1 MADVVV
7 PVEILGQR
15 YPIRSTLD
23 AAYIQQLAGFVDEKM
38 RAAASMTSETDS
50 ARVAVVAALN
60 IADETFRARG
70 EGEGQRKDATDRLA
84 RLEQLIDQALVL
96 FPTHP

>member
-15 YPIRSTLD
+15 YPIRGTLD
-23 AAYIQQLAGFVDEKM
+23 ASYIRQLASFVDEKM
-38 RAAASMTSETDS
+38 RAAAGQTSETDS

-60 IADETFRARG
+60 IADEVFRLRAPA
-70 EGEGQRKDATDRLA
+70 ESHEAEVAARLA
-84 RLEQLIDQALVL
+84 SLEQLIDEALAD
-96 FPTHP
+96 

>member
-15 YPIRSTLD
+15 YPIRGTMD
-23 AAYIQQLAGFVDEKM
+23 AAYIRQLATFVDEKM
-38 RAAASMTSETDS
+38 RAAAGQTSDADS

-60 IADETFRARG
+60 IADEVFRLRAPAESR
-70 EGEGQRKDATDRLA
+70 EAEVAERLA
-84 RLEQLIDQALVL
+84 NLERLIDETLAG
-96 FPTHP
+96 

>member
-15 YPIRSTLD
+15 YPIRGQLD
-23 AAYIQQLAGFVDEKM
+23 AAYIRQLASFVDERM
-38 RAAASMTSETDS
+38 RAAAGQTSETDS

-60 IADETFRARG
+60 IADEVFRLRAPA
-70 EGEGQRKDATDRLA
+70 QRREAELAARLA
-84 RLEQLIDQALVL
+84 SLEQLIDKALAG
-96 FPTHP
+96 

>member
-15 YPIRSTLD
+15 YPIRGTLD
-23 AAYIQQLAGFVDEKM
+23 AAYIRQLASFVDEKM
-38 RAAASMTSETDS
+38 RAAADQTAETDS

-60 IADETFRARG
+60 IADEVFRLRVPADRR
-70 EGEGQRKDATDRLA
+70 EAEVAARLA
-84 RLEQLIDQALVL
+84 SLEKLIDDALAG
-96 FPTHP
+96 

>member
-15 YPIRSTLD
+15 YPIRGTLD
-23 AAYIQQLAGFVDEKM
+23 AAYIQQLASFVDEKM
-38 RAAASMTSETDS
+38 RAAAGQTLETDS

-60 IADETFRARG
+60 IADEVFRLRAPAESR
-70 EGEGQRKDATDRLA
+70 EAQVAKRLA
-84 RLEQLIDQALVL
+84 SLERLIDDTLAG
-96 FPTHP
+96 

>member
-15 YPIRSTLD
+15 YPIRGTLD
-23 AAYIQQLAGFVDEKM
+23 AAYIQQLARFVDERM
-38 RAAASMTSETDS
+38 RAAATTTSEADS

-60 IADETFRARG
+60 IADEVFRLRAPA
-70 EGEGQRKDATDRLA
+70 ESHEHEVAERLA
-84 RLEQLIDQALVL
+84 ALERLIDDSLAG
-96 FPTHP
+96 

>member
-15 YPIRSTLD
+15 YPIRGTVD
-23 AAYIQQLAGFVDEKM
+23 AAYIRQLASFVDERM
-38 RAAASMTSETDS
+38 RAAADQTAETDS

-60 IADETFRARG
+60 IADEVFRLRAPADSH
-70 EGEGQRKDATDRLA
+70 EAEVAARLA
-84 RLEQLIDQALVL
+84 RLEQLIDDALAG
-96 FPTHP
+96 